1 MEIELLTGRRIL
13 FWLSILSLVC
23 LNLSCGGNNSSAAQR
38 SGGDSLIKTRNDT
51 ALSLTGVWVNK
62 AYLDTLLATGSP
74 RAAISAAREPCIE
87 FRSDTD
93 KYAHIVFNF
102 HEGEDEKILQK
113 GGKYTMGDSGEIMAL
128 SPEEIRIG
136 HQYFVRFKHPDREKY
151 DYNIVEEL
159 LFAGNYQLEN
169 GAKVSFSGDG
179 RVYGLDSMKYF
190 TPNVDYIGP
199 GLDVD
204 QLWLGMD
211 SDVYKSPKYA
221 FKFISDTLL
230 LYKLNCLEGY
240 DSTDN
245 SCGVVDFGQL
255 KWKLIRK
262 K

>member
-1 MEIELLTGRRIL
+1 MQTEPLTARRIL
-13 FWLSILSLVC
+13 FWLPILSLVFF
-23 LNLSCGGNNSSAAQR
+23 SRCGGYNGSSVQR
-38 SGGDSLIKTRNDT
+38 SGTDSPRSAGNDT
-51 ALSLTGVWVNK
+51 AFSLTGVWVNK
-62 AYLDTLLATGSP
+62 TYLDTLLATGSP
-74 RAAISAAREPCIE
+74 RAAINAASEPCIE

-93 KYAHIVFNF
+93 KYAHIAFNF
-102 HEGEDEKILQK
+102 HEGDDEQISRKC
-113 GGKYTMGDSGEIMAL
+113 GNYTVGDSGEIVAI
-128 SPEEIRIG
+128 SPEEIRIAR
-136 HQYFVRFKHPDREKY
+136 HYFVKFKHPDSRRY
-151 DYNIVEEL
+151 DYNIVETL

-169 GAKVSFSGDG
+169 GGKVTFSGDG
-179 RVYGLDSMKYF
+179 RVDGLDSIKYF

-204 QLWLGMD
+204 QLWLGLD
-211 SDVYKSPKYA
+211 SDIYKSPKYA
-221 FKFISDTLL
+221 FKFKKDTLS